1 MFTISAYAD
10 PIKVGFVYVGP
21 TGDHGWTYMHDI
33 GRQAIVNEL
42 GDQVETTYVENVKY
56 GPDAER
62 VMRQMALQGVD
73 IIFATSFG
81 YMESM
86 LNVAKEFPD
95 VKFEHATGYKTADN
109 MSVYSSK
116 FYEGRYVQGVIAG
129 HMSKAGKAGYI
140 ASFPIPEVIRGIN
153 AFYLGA
159 SSVNPDFDIDVVWV
173 NTWYDPGKEADA
185 AKVLIAQGADIITQH
200 TDSPAALQVADAA
213 GVKAFGQASDM
224 IMFAPNT
231 QLTAILDLWGPYY
244 VERVKAVIDGTWE
257 MQDTWGG
264 MDTGM
269 VAMAPYTNMPDDIKK
284 IAMALEKDIL
294 EGKLEIFPGASIGDL
309 LGMSEYVEGI
319 DAIKP

>member
-1 MFTISAYAD
+1 MKILKFLSVAVLSLMFTISAYAD
-10 PIKVGFVYVGP
+10 PVKVGFVYVGP

-33 GRQAIVNEL
+33 GRQAIVKEL

-62 VMRQMALQGVD
+62 VMRQMAIQGVD

-95 VKFEHATGYKTADN
+95 VKFEHATGYKTAEN

-153 AFYLGA
+153 AF
-159 SSVNPDFDIDVVWV
+159 
-173 NTWYDPGKEADA
+173 
-185 AKVLIAQGADIITQH
+185 
-200 TDSPAALQVADAA
+200 
-213 GVKAFGQASDM
+213 
-224 IMFAPNT
+224 
-231 QLTAILDLWGPYY
+231 
-244 VERVKAVIDGTWE
+244 
-257 MQDTWGG
+257 
-264 MDTGM
+264 
-269 VAMAPYTNMPDDIKK
+269 
-284 IAMALEKDIL
+284 
-294 EGKLEIFPGASIGDL
+294 
-309 LGMSEYVEGI
+309 
-319 DAIKP
+319 